1 MARSTLPFS
10 PAAATRHARGTKP
23 YSRAKPRNR
32 GLESHEIALVFGD
45 DGQES
50 VEPKLT
56 SNAAH
61 GFEGVDMAAG
71 ECLECLT
78 VSKLDI
84 HLPAVTLNQAEGVEL
99 ARRAVIDERPEVT
112 PVDFKALTCCGF
124 HANEGAPGF
133 CLRPHGLQVVF
144 NNRVASSETLIA

>member
-1 MARSTLPFS
+1 MTC
-10 PAAATRHARGTKP
+10 TRNEAIVP
-23 YSRAKPRNR
+23 CEAQKPRI
-32 GLESHEIALVFGD
+32 ESHEIALVFGD
-45 DGQES
+45 DGQEI

-56 SNAAH
+56 SNSAH
-61 GFEGVDMAAG
+61 GFGGVDMAAG

-99 ARRAVIDERPEVT
+99 ARRAVIAVIDERPEVT

>member
-1 MARSTLPFS
+1 MTC
-10 PAAATRHARGTKP
+10 TRNEAIFP
-23 YSRAKPRNR
+23 CEAQKPRI
-32 GLESHEIALVFGD
+32 ESHEIALVFGD
-45 DGQES
+45 DGQEI

-99 ARRAVIDERPEVT
+99 ARRAVIVERREET
-112 PVDFKALTCCGF
+112 TVDVIALTCGEF
-124 HANEGAPGF
+124 HATVGAPG
-133 CLRPHGLQVVF
+133 LYLLP
-144 NNRVASSETLIA
+144 